1 MKRTLRL
8 SLVTLALGTLLAASA
23 AAQSPQQFA
32 PDATRY
38 MALGDSIAAGYKA
51 MPVTAGYAYRLYQDG
66 VFDRIPH
73 TLFNNISVA
82 GTTSGD
88 VLAYQVPQA
97 VIPFAFGGFNA
108 RYVTLTVG
116 GNDLL
121 KILAYAQTEPDQGK
135 VYDFAQEVLLTYGQN
150 LYLILGG
157 LKAGLPDAK
166 IFVANQ
172 YPLPEIEAVMPFATS
187 IIEAFNATTALV
199 VSACDGPGVHLVDVH
214 SAFLGQHNLV
224 EGGKGQTSIFE
235 VHPTNVGHRV
245 MKDAFAAVIA
255 ASK

>member
-1 MKRTLRL
+1 MTRTLRL
-8 SLVTLALGTLLAASA
+8 SLAALALGTFLAASA

-51 MPVTAGYAYRLYQDG
+51 MPVTEGYAYRLYQDG

-73 TLFNNISVA
+73 ALFNNISVV
-82 GTTSGD
+82 GTTSSD

-97 VIPFAFGGFNA
+97 VIPFAIGGFNPG
-108 RYVTLTVG
+108 YITLTVG

-121 KILAYAQTEPDQGK
+121 KILAFAQTEPDQAK
-135 VYDFAQEVLLTYGQN
+135 VYAYALTVLNTYGQN
-150 LYLILGG
+150 LYFILDG
-157 LKAGLPDAK
+157 LKSGLPDAK

-172 YPLPEIEAVMPFATS
+172 YPLPEIEAALPVATS
-187 IIEAFNATTALV
+187 IIAAFNETTATV
-199 VSACDGPGVHLVDVH
+199 VSLYYGNGVYLVDVH
-214 SAFLGQHNLV
+214 SAFLGQNNLV
-224 EGGKGQTSIFE
+224 EGGRGKTSIFE

-245 MKDAFAAVIA
+245 MEKAFAAVIA
-255 ASK
+255 ANK